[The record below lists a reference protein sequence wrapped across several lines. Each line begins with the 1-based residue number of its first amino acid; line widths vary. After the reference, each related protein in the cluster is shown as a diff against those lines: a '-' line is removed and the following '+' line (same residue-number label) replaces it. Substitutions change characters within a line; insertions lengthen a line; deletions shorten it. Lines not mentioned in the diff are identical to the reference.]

1 MADPYLT
8 WSGKESW
15 SSRTKESD
23 LVTSQDNYGSAMAVS
38 AKFSEGRKNY
48 RTHMYSK
55 FVHLFPFRTNIDSY

>member
-38 AKFSEGRKNY
+38 AKFSEGTKNY
-48 RTHMYSK
+48 RCSK
-55 FVHLFPFRTNIDSY
+55 FVLL